1 MTRKE
6 AQEFIEGKKIC
17 AGFCTSAVNNKLN
30 EIFGTEDP
38 TPDYPFVYIIDGKPV
53 WGSSPR
59 KFNNT
64 DMEILTPEELF
75 DIAIE
80 TPVEYHPIGT
90 VLVDRYATCFAFV
103 GAPNTVTFILSGSR
117 GSFVS
122 CPLDSI
128 ADVTV
133 ADEEETEEFYQFLQD
148 HGLTSI

>member
-17 AGFCTSAVNNKLN
+17 AGFSTIAVNDKLN
-30 EIFGTEDP
+30 EIFDTNNP

-59 KFNNT
+59 KFNCT
-64 DMEILTPEELF
+64 DMVIMNAEELL
-75 DIAIE
+75 DIEIE
-80 TPVEYHPIGT
+80 TPVEYPIGT
-90 VLVDRYATCFAFV
+90 VLVDRYATCFAYV

-133 ADEEETEEFYQFLQD
+133 ADEEETDEFYQFLQD